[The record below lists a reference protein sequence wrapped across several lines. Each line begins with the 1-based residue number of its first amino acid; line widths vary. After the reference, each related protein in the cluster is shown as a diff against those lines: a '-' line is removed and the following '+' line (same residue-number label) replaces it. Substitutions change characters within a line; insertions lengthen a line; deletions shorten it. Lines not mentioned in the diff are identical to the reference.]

1 MVLTVPTPRLEQRLD
16 ANLKEHRILQTQH
29 DTTRGLWVKRRH
41 WFLQPVS
48 LALCSK
54 CPSHSPA
61 HPVSPAGRQRFSLC
75 LGLWRRACCQTHT
88 DAHVCWSTRTHTDQL
103 RGSER
108 PIRIQQS
115 GSTSSKTNCDK
126 TINTSKTMLFP
137 QTACESITR
146 SIQPGMSHGETL
158 FWECVSVWVNEGIV
172 RIDSQQRVA
181 TLPCSRNSSCPQ
193 WVLELSG

>member
-61 HPVSPAGRQRFSLC
+61 HPSRLQAGKDSASA
-75 LGLWRRACCQTHT
+75 WACEEEHAAKRTLTHT
-88 DAHVCWSTRTHTDQL
+88 CAGPHAHTDQL

-115 GSTSSKTNCDK
+115 GSTSSKNELRQDNQHK
-126 TINTSKTMLFP
+126 
-137 QTACESITR
+137 QD
-146 SIQPGMSHGETL
+146 
-158 FWECVSVWVNEGIV
+158 CVV
-172 RIDSQQRVA
+172 
-181 TLPCSRNSSCPQ
+181 SSDC
-193 WVLELSG
+193 L